1 MKTKSIKNLWVH
13 IPLILLALCCLLPFL
28 LVLAI
33 SFSDEATISNYG
45 YSLIPLKFSLE
56 AYRYVFEYPQQILRS
71 YGVTLTVTSIGTI
84 LGVLLTAGLAYPI
97 SRPDYKMKRPL
108 SLYIFITMVFNGGLV
123 PTYILLSQYLHLKDT
138 LAVLILPMMV
148 SAWNVFLLKT
158 FFMTIPI
165 SLIESAKLDGAS
177 EFTIFFRIVIPLS
190 KVGIAV
196 VTLFIM
202 LAYWNDWF
210 LSLIYIDND
219 KIVSLQ
225 YLLYRIMESVTFFTQ
240 SSGAAK
246 TMMGSMT
253 LPDETVRMAICVIAA
268 GPMVLIFPFFQKY
281 FVKGITIGSVKG

>member
-1 MKTKSIKNLWVH
+1 MNKKSIKNLWVH
-13 IPLILLALCCLLPFL
+13 IPLIILMLCCVLPFL

-45 YSLIPLKFSLE
+45 YSLIPQKFSLE
-56 AYRYVFEYPQQILRS
+56 AYKYVFEYPQQILRS
-71 YGVTLTVTSIGTI
+71 YGVTITVTTIGTV

-97 SRPDYKMKRPL
+97 ARPDYKLKRPL

-123 PTYILLSQYLHLKDT
+123 PTYILISQYLHLKDT
-138 LAVLILPMMV
+138 LAVLILPLMV

-177 EFTIFFRIVIPLS
+177 EFKILFQIVLPLA

-202 LAYWNDWF
+202 LTYWNDWF

-268 GPMVLIFPFFQKY
+268 GPMVLVFPFFQKY

>member
-1 MKTKSIKNLWVH
+1 MNKKSIKNLWVH
-13 IPLILLALCCLLPFL
+13 IPLIILMLCCVLPFL

-33 SFSDEATISNYG
+33 SFSDEAMISNYG
-45 YSLIPLKFSLE
+45 YSLIPQKFSLE
-56 AYRYVFEYPQQILRS
+56 AYKYVFEYPQQILRS
-71 YGVTLTVTSIGTI
+71 YGVTITVTTIGTV

-97 SRPDYKMKRPL
+97 ARPDYKLKRPL

-123 PTYILLSQYLHLKDT
+123 PTYILISQYLHLKDT
-138 LAVLILPMMV
+138 LAVLILPLMV

-177 EFTIFFRIVIPLS
+177 EFKILFQIVLPLA

-202 LAYWNDWF
+202 LTYWNDWF

-268 GPMVLIFPFFQKY
+268 GPMVLVFPFFQKY